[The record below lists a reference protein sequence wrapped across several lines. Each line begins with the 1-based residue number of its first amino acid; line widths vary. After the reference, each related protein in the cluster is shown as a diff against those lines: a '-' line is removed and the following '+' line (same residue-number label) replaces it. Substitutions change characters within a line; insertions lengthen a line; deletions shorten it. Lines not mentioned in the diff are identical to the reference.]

1 MWGDTGQ
8 RGNCNCILT
17 IPVHDSHRM
26 GKAIVTTTTIRFY
39 HYEGIIHTECQ
50 FKLSAYSYNSITLCM
65 YICMYVLFFIIRSTA
80 LLLQSQHNIF
90 NSYLDGHGESLGLS
104 QSNIDTVKQW
114 FMIITYAFIGLA
126 VLQVRTTSILTE
138 HKFIPY
144 Y

>member
-1 MWGDTGQ
+1 MY
-8 RGNCNCILT
+8 
-17 IPVHDSHRM
+17 V
-26 GKAIVTTTTIRFY
+26 
-39 HYEGIIHTECQ
+39 
-50 FKLSAYSYNSITLCM
+50 SIYILCM
-65 YICMYVLFFIIRSTA
+65 FYFLISSAA

-126 VLQVRTTSILTE
+126 VLQVRTSTLTE

-144 Y
+144 YLYINIYIITYIYTYIHTYIHYVCTYINK